1 MKNVLGLLVCLFRL
15 QSKRVFECVAGF
27 QGEVLC

>member
-1 MKNVLGLLVCLFRL
+1 MKSVLGLLVCLSRL

-27 QGEVLC
+27 QGEV